1 MICARAYSELLST
14 LYVAPL
20 DETQWQLFLTQL
32 CEFTHST
39 VAMFLR
45 SDSTLG
51 NRMLASGGM
60 PIATEA
66 DHTYDMAH
74 SFTDQL
80 REAFLRNPRIGVIE
94 GEDLLAHGQWVK
106 PGASRTVA
114 PPFGIEHM
122 TCVLLSISSG
132 AHDLI
137 SLWRGPERPVLEQ
150 EYKELLTMLVPHLQN
165 ALKIRQT
172 VAVAE
177 DRARNAEAMLDV
189 TAAASILLDEAGR
202 ILHMNEEAQQIAL
215 AQDGLCV
222 RGGQIMPTDRSRR
235 AEFGALVAACSA
247 ADLGHPVHSGGALAL
262 SRSSHDRP
270 LQLLITPVRLTGEQ
284 HSAVRVLVLITD
296 PDRAVNFP
304 DTVLRQIYGLTPAET
319 EIANALLTGCSLEE
333 IAQQRKVSVATVRSQ
348 MKALMSK
355 TDTQRQGDLVR
366 LLSTLPRTAPGK
378 TQIKTQIAA

>member
-1 MICARAYSELLST
+1 MICAQAYSELLST

-20 DETQWQLFLTQL
+20 DEAQWQLFLTQL

-45 SDSTLG
+45 SDSSLG
-51 NRMLASGGM
+51 NRMLASGGV
-60 PIATEA
+60 PTAAEA
-66 DHTYDMAH
+66 DHTYNMTR
-74 SFTDQL
+74 SFTNQF
-80 REAFLRNPRIGVIE
+80 REAFLRNPRVGVIE
-94 GEDLLAHGQWVK
+94 GEDLLPRDQWARS
-106 PGASRTVA
+106 GASRTVA
-114 PPFGIEHM
+114 SPFGIEHM
-122 TCVLLSISSG
+122 TCVLLSVSTG

-137 SLWRGPERPVLEQ
+137 SLWRGPERPMLEQ

-202 ILHMNEEAQQIAL
+202 ILHMNEEAQQIVL

-222 RGGQIMPTDRSRR
+222 RSGHIMPTDRSRR
-235 AEFGALVAACSA
+235 AEFGAIVAACSA
-247 ADLGHPVHSGGALAL
+247 TDLGHPGGALAL
-262 SRSSHDRP
+262 GRSAHDRP

-304 DTVLRQIYGLTPAET
+304 DAVLRQIYGLTPAET
-319 EIANALLTGCSLEE
+319 EIANALLTGCSLDE
-333 IAQQRKVSVATVRSQ
+333 IAHQRKVSVATVRSQ
-348 MKALMSK
+348 MKGLMGK

-378 TQIKTQIAA
+378 MQIAA